1 MSDDALDAFL
11 RANRPEAPAGLARRL
26 ARGALDPAVRARLF
40 WADAADAARL
50 ALRVSAAA
58 LVLAAGLAF
67 TSTSTGDPELGPDVA
82 VLSPSAA
89 LRLETERAEAALLG
103 EE

>member
-11 RANRPEAPAGLARRL
+11 RANRPVAPAGLARRL
-26 ARGALDPAVRARLF
+26 AQGALDPAVRARLF

-67 TSTSTGDPELGPDVA
+67 TSAREPEQPGADVA

-89 LRLETERAEAALLG
+89 LRLETEYATAALLG

>member
-1 MSDDALDAFL
+1 MTDDALDAFL
-11 RANRPEAPAGLARRL
+11 RANRPVAPAGLARRL
-26 ARGALDPAVRARLF
+26 ALGALDPANRARLF
-40 WADAADAARL
+40 WADAGDAARL

-58 LVLAAGLAF
+58 LVLASLAF
-67 TSTSTGDPELGPDVA
+67 TSTRGDVELGPDVA

-89 LRLETERAEAALLG
+89 LRLETEELTTAALLG